1 MSVVRFTGFASRLPV
16 AGLIFVWILWTS
28 SNAAESEPVVVSL
41 KPTASV
47 GQQLV
52 LIRDIAHLN
61 GGNDDLRERIR
72 RVDISDTPA
81 DDSSEKISRKRVEIR
96 LLLAGIAHDDFVVDG
111 AERVTVTLRNG
122 GVVDAAV
129 VDAIRASL
137 SQQLSLDPKDVE
149 VRIIQPIVRPIVS
162 PETNLEHIE
171 LKPYLPL
178 NPRPGKLRVKVGVF
192 VKGSLTHT
200 FSVLLELT
208 LYQTVPI
215 ATRVIAR
222 REEFNK
228 ENIQFERRA
237 VSQQLRQ
244 PIPTEM
250 LGKKA
255 KRTIQPQAIIRVF
268 DIAEPVREAD
278 IVLIKPRDI
287 VRMVARKGSLTAVV
301 PAGEAL
307 QQGRLG
313 ELIRLR
319 NPQSKKIVIGR
330 VVSRGEVEIP
340 LY

>member
-47 GQQLV
+47 GKQLV
-52 LIRDIAHLN
+52 LIRDIAALR
-61 GGNDDLRERIR
+61 GGDDFVRERIR

-81 DDSSEKISRKRVEIR
+81 AGSSEQISRKRVEIR

-111 AERVTVTLRNG
+111 AERVTVTLGSG
-122 GVVDAAV
+122 GVGDAAV

-137 SQQLSLDPKDVE
+137 SQQLSIDPKDVE
-149 VRIIQPIVRPIVS
+149 VRIVQPIVQTLLS
-162 PETNLEHIE
+162 PETKLEDIE

-200 FSVLLELT
+200 FSVLLDLT

-237 VSQQLRQ
+237 VSQQLRRS
-244 PIPTEM
+244 IATEV

-255 KRTIQPQAIIRVF
+255 KRRIQPQEIIRVL
-268 DIAEPVREAD
+268 DIAEPVTESNS
-278 IVLIKPRDI
+278 VLIKPRDF
-287 VRMVARKGSLTAVV
+287 VRMVVRKGSLTAVV

-313 ELIRLR
+313 DLIRLR

-330 VVSRGEVEIP
+330 VVSRGEVEIV
-340 LY
+340 L